1 MRQATQRT
9 MRVLLACLC
18 ISATGMAWAQ
28 QAGGENCGALTNGFG
43 PYDYRVERG
52 SNLSLVE
59 SAHFTAPV
67 EALIK
72 GNAGYIGGDLDYTL
86 RAFPNHHRALM
97 SVMRYG
103 EKTKNLHPSDMRY
116 SVECYF
122 ERAVRFRPDD
132 GIARMIY
139 AIFLAKSNRL
149 AEATKQLDTAATNA
163 EGQENPFTHYNLGL
177 NYMDLKEYDKAQ
189 EQAHKAYALGFLQP
203 ELKDKLKAL
212 GKWTDMAADH
222 PEDNASAPT
231 EPASA
236 AAPKP

>member
-1 MRQATQRT
+1 MKQATQRT

-28 QAGGENCGALTNGFG
+28 QAGGENCGAITSSFG
-43 PYDYRVERG
+43 PFDYRVERG
-52 SNLSLVE
+52 NNLNLVE
-59 SAHFTAPV
+59 SAHFTPSV

-72 GNAGYIGGDLDYTL
+72 GNTGMLGGDLNYTL
-86 RAFPNHHRALM
+86 SVFPNHHRALM

-103 EKTKNLHPSDMRY
+103 EKMKNPHPPDLRY

-122 ERAVRFRPDD
+122 DRAIRFRPDD
-132 GIARMIY
+132 GIPRMMY
-139 AIFLAKSNRL
+139 AIFLAKGNRNS
-149 AEATKQLDTAATNA
+149 EATQQLDIASANA
-163 EGQENPFTHYNLGL
+163 EGKENPFTHYNLGL

-222 PEDNASAPT
+222 PEDNASAPA